1 MTSFPS
7 VPLPVVSNDI
17 VQALISAVSVVQ
29 KLRSPD
35 GGCPWDLKQ
44 THVSLRPYMLEEAY
58 ETVAAIDEAKPDAL
72 RDELGDVLLQVLL
85 HAQVAKDNGDF
96 DLADVA
102 QGLADKLIR
111 RHPHVFTEAAQLD
124 SPEAVTAQWQSIKEE
139 EGSKSIWEKPPNY
152 LPALMLADKVS
163 MAAVKE
169 GFKWP
174 DFETLWACVLSE
186 VDELREAIESS
197 TLEHQEEELGDLFFA
212 LVSLAGAM
220 KLNPE
225 VALSKATNKFLKRY
239 RSLRDTCDKP
249 ISDYSFQELDTKWRE
264 AKLRTGASKTV

>member
-1 MTSFPS
+1 MTA
-7 VPLPVVSNDI
+7 VAVVE
-17 VQALISAVSVVQ
+17 
-29 KLRSPD
+29 KLRSPE

-58 ETVAAIDEAKPDAL
+58 EAVGAIDEANPNAL
-72 RDELGDVLLQVLL
+72 RDELGDVFLQVLL
-85 HAQVAKDNGDF
+85 HAQVAKDNGEF

-111 RHPHVFTEAAQLD
+111 RHPHVFTDAPELD
-124 SPEAVTAQWQSIKEE
+124 SPEAVTKQWQSIKEE
-139 EGSKSIWEKPPNY
+139 EGSKSIWEKPPTY

-186 VDELREAIESS
+186 VEELREAIDASDI
-197 TLEHQEEELGDLFFA
+197 THQEEELGDLFFA

-225 VALSKATNKFLKRY
+225 VALTQATNKFLKRY
-239 RSLRDTCDKP
+239 RSLRGTCDKP
-249 ISDYSFQELDTKWRE
+249 ISEYSFEELDAKWRE
-264 AKLRTGASKTV
+264 AKLKTASPA